1 MKALVLA
8 AGYATRLYP
17 LTLDRPKA
25 LLEVAGRPMLDH
37 VVERLLPMGIDGT
50 IVVTNAKFAPHFEE
64 WAAGREDVT
73 VVDDGTTS
81 NDDRLG
87 AIGDIG
93 FVLDRLGIDEE
104 LVVVAGDNLFG
115 EDVSGLVVR
124 GREVDAPVIAVHD
137 VGDLSRMGEYNQID
151 VDADGRIVFFEEKP
165 ADARTTLAGVA
176 LYYYPR
182 QTLPLVRQYL
192 DEGQNPD
199 QPGRLV
205 EWLYP
210 RTPFYTWLLPG
221 SGTTSARRRPS
232 RKPTASFRRAVTPS
246 CRQWRHARRARAA
259 ASPALRRLRRPWGR
273 ALRSLPRGVRPP
285 PPSRVRAVR
294 LAGPVAGS
302 AVRRVLRP

>member
-25 LLEVAGRPMLDH
+25 LLEVGGEPMLDR
-37 VVERLLPMGIDGT
+37 VVERLRPMGIEGVV
-50 IVVTNAKFAPHFEE
+50 VVTNAKFTPHFEE
-64 WAAGREDVT
+64 WARGKDDVT
-73 VVDDGTTS
+73 VVNDGTTS

-93 FVLDRLGIDEE
+93 FVLDELGIDEE

-115 EDVSGLVVR
+115 ADVSGLVPY

-137 VGDLSRMGEYNQID
+137 VGDLERMHEYNQIE
-151 VDADGRIVFFEEKP
+151 VDEEGRIVFFEEKP
-165 ADARTTLAGVA
+165 SAARTTLSGVA

-192 DEGQNPD
+192 EEGHNPD

-221 SGTTSARRRPS
+221 E
-232 RKPTASFRRAVTPS
+232 
-246 CRQWRHARRARAA
+246 WYDI
-259 ASPALRRLRRPWGR
+259 
-273 ALRSLPRGVRPP
+273 
-285 PPSRVRAVR
+285 
-294 LAGPVAGS
+294 GS
-302 AVRRVLRP
+302 AETLEEADRIFSQSRDG